1 MHDDACQ
8 PQSPASDSAQ
18 WNLVESNLPT
28 GHLSPIS
35 TGMDTSSNSGPSAH
49 DTSLA
54 MPKLEPL
61 DEDFCLDNV
70 TEAPAADLDHGNLSS
85 TNPKQKRP
93 RGRPRKHPLNSAINA
108 GKVTKGRSKTGCITC
123 RKRKK
128 KCDEAKPRCMNCEKN
143 AVVCEGYHEKK
154 LWRSGKDK
162 ASDGH
167 TEASED
173 ATVLEALLYHTEA
186 SEDAVVFHMQ
196 PLFHGV
202 VTVEDRLFWKH
213 YYVSLSNVLTVE
225 GEAKNAFKD
234 IILPLA
240 NKHQGVMHSVLAMSK
255 SRDLTRCLAEPS
267 RLSPPGRYGLNPPE
281 DPTYLAFITEFFQI
295 GPRWLLLKPP
305 ASLVF
310 LMGSFNTYLRL
321 LQSRTPSVK
330 TFTTVLKLGWTTISC
345 GVHKRFKRPSSSG
358 RQHGLQVIAGIGSG
372 LCTNT

>member
-1 MHDDACQ
+1 MDSASVPVQSDEGDASWSDNHSMYSIESMHDDACQ

-35 TGMDTSSNSGPSAH
+35 TGMDTSSNSGPSTH

-70 TEAPAADLDHGNLSS
+70 TEAPAADLDHGNASS

-162 ASDGH
+162 ASDG
-167 TEASED
+167 
-173 ATVLEALLYHTEA
+173 
-186 SEDAVVFHMQ
+186 
-196 PLFHGV
+196 
-202 VTVEDRLFWKH
+202 K
-213 YYVSLSNVLTVE
+213 
-225 GEAKNAFKD
+225 FK
-234 IILPLA
+234 
-240 NKHQGVMHSVLAMSK
+240 
-255 SRDLTRCLAEPS
+255 
-267 RLSPPGRYGLNPPE
+267 PE
-281 DPTYLAFITEFFQI
+281 DLRHTAYTYFQ
-295 GPRWLLLKPP
+295 P
-305 ASLVF
+305 
-310 LMGSFNTYLRL
+310 
-321 LQSRTPSVK
+321 
-330 TFTTVLKLGWTTISC
+330 
-345 GVHKRFKRPSSSG
+345 
-358 RQHGLQVIAGIGSG
+358 
-372 LCTNT
+372 